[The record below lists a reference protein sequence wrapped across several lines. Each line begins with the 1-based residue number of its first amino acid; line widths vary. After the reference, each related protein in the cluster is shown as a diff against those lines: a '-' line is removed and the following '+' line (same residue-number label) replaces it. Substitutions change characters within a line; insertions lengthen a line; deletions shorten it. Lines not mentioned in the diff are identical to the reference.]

1 MTAAPRNSTHRRSA
15 PTGQPLTGRG
25 EQAVLVRHQ
34 ADEQKPGD
42 EDERRPVLGGRRA
55 GSRRLKRSRRRQ
67 SDKPDA
73 GQRPTGEM
81 LTAAAR
87 FKGHGLIHALGV
99 GHPNSA
105 GLMLAFSR

>member
-1 MTAAPRNSTHRRSA
+1 MTRR
-15 PTGQPLTGRG
+15 R
-25 EQAVLVRHQ
+25 EQAVVVGNET
-34 ADEQKPGD
+34 DQKQPGN
-42 EDERRPVLGGRRA
+42 EDERWPVLGGRRA

-99 GHPNSA
+99 GHP
-105 GLMLAFSR
+105 